1 MPSTT
6 ASGAKG
12 HGVLCPSV
20 ACSLPVGR
28 RVVFAV
34 TKLSILSYQGCTLTP
49 SCSVHHLS
57 QRDCTDWDAQHISPL
72 SHTQPRLL
80 LISLTSI
87 LPRVSCLIHRL
98 IHLCFPGNRARSPA
112 SLKRAAESKLARLCG
127 RDIVGLSPPYHSPL
141 EDYQRRDEA
150 RGLKVDNTRV
160 VPLRHLHFNKTI
172 PHIIATPATPL
183 NGACPQVP
191 CLASRTSCL
200 RDRHNT
206 PP

>member
-1 MPSTT
+1 MQLTSGPAGRFRGDKALSYRIRDAPSRPPAAFTT
-6 ASGAKG
+6 
-12 HGVLCPSV
+12 CPN
-20 ACSLPVGR
+20 ALARTGMLNIYQHCR
-28 RVVFAV
+28 
-34 TKLSILSYQGCTLTP
+34 ILSLA
-49 SCSVHHLS
+49 SC
-57 QRDCTDWDAQHISPL
+57 
-72 SHTQPRLL
+72 

-150 RGLKVDNTRV
+150 RGLKVDYTCA
-160 VPLRHLHFNKTI
+160 VPLRHLHFNETF
-172 PHIIATPATPL
+172 PRIIATPTTTSTC
-183 NGACPQVP
+183 ACAKVP